1 MDTFSNEYRAQA
13 LWRIIALVW
22 QATVGYIVVVLVGL
36 VALVWM
42 LLDIIW
48 QLLLGSEGLDED
60 GRAGMLVSSAF
71 SWAIGQTIFALT
83 GGGDEWFRW
92 WWGAPAK

>member
-1 MDTFSNEYRAQA
+1 MDTFRNEHRAQA

-22 QATVGYIVVVLVGL
+22 QATVGYIVVVLVSL
-36 VALVWM
+36 LAVVWM
-42 LLDIIW
+42 LLDIVW
-48 QLLLGSEGLDED
+48 QLVAGSEGLDEN

-71 SWAIGQTIFALT
+71 KWAYGQTVFALT
-83 GGGDEWFRW
+83 GGGDGWFRW